1 MKLKIE
7 LAVVL
12 AMFLALAGC
21 KTPTVIDSTYAGT
34 TFEVECM
41 GTDLDGSQTLRSWGT
56 GKNKSQAMETAKKN
70 AVKAIIFKGINAGA
84 SECSTKPLIFEVNA
98 AEKYE
103 SYFNRFFADG
113 GDYKKYTSMT
123 DEKRNSRMKSSNN
136 SIETWGIVVRVDRAG
151 LRQRLIDD
159 GIIKP

>member
-1 MKLKIE
+1 MKLK
-7 LAVVL
+7 LQLTVVG
-12 AMFLALAGC
+12 ALLLFMCGC
-21 KTPTVIDSTYAGT
+21 KTPQQIDRTFAGK

-70 AVKAIIFKGINAGA
+70 AVRSVIFKGIA
-84 SECSTKPLIFEVNA
+84 SGSADCNRKPLIFDVNA
-98 AEKYE
+98 QEKYE

-113 GDYKKYTSMT
+113 GPYKEYTSMV
-123 DEKRNSRMKSSNN
+123 DEKRHSRVKSANN
-136 SIETWGIVVRVDRAG
+136 SIETWGVVVRVDRAG
-151 LRQRLIDD
+151 LRQRLIED